1 MFAAAPAHNGVIM
14 TVLESKTLSRR
25 SVLQAGA
32 AITLGLGGLGG
43 RRRAEEKITYLSP
56 APPLLPA
63 FGPIRL
69 ASGKGYFKDAGLDVN
84 YATGRGG
91 VDVAK
96 EVGAGNAPLG
106 GIVADAPIVVRQN
119 GVPVKI
125 VCLFGG
131 KGFMQLVV
139 RKDSGIEKPADL
151 KGKTITVMSFQDTT
165 FYALLGLL
173 ASAGL
178 TKDDVDIQSAGPVG
192 VWQMVAT
199 GKSVGM
205 AGVPDWIPP
214 VEAAGVA
221 IKIIPTD
228 EFFPHMAQAV
238 AASDQIIKDKP
249 DMVRAFVKA
258 ALHGMKDIMDDPN
271 AAATDFV
278 KFVPEWTGKEDQVK
292 EAFAYYDKLIYP
304 GQKELGAVD
313 PERMAK
319 LQDFYLK
326 AGIIAKKS
334 PVGDLFLHQFIT
346 SRNVG
351 WAKRSVPTL
360 CRAAWSIRAFTPVF
374 DGLWRYAPLP
384 TLQRHAAS
392 LLPVTIG
399 ALPAVLGNIEDDAVG
414 VLELALEIAVTF
426 AAASEKKFA

>member
-1 MFAAAPAHNGVIM
+1 MFDHR
-14 TVLESKTLSRR
+14 LSRR
-25 SVLQAGA
+25 GLIQSAGGMA
-32 AITLGLGGLGG
+32 LGVGALGIA
-43 RRRAEEKITYLSP
+43 RDARADEEITYLFP
-56 APPLLPA
+56 APPILPA

-69 ASGKGYFKDAGLDVN
+69 AQGKGYFKQAGLTVN
-84 YATGRGG
+84 FATGRGG

-96 EVGAGNAPLG
+96 QVGAGNAPIG

-139 RKDSGIEKPADL
+139 RADSGIAKPADL
-151 KGKTITVMSFQDTT
+151 KGKTITVMSYQDTT

-173 ASAGL
+173 ASVGL
-178 TKDDVDIQSAGPVG
+178 SKDDVDIQSAGPVG

-214 VEAAGVA
+214 VEAAGV
-221 IKIIPTD
+221 KVNVLPTD

-271 AAATDFV
+271 AAAADFV
-278 KFVPEWTGKEDQVK
+278 KFVPEWNGKEDQVK

-304 GQKELGAVD
+304 GQKQLGEVD
-313 PERMAK
+313 PERVAR
-319 LQDFYLK
+319 LQDFYLAK
-326 AGIIAKKS
+326 GIIEKKS
-334 PVGDLFLHQFIT
+334 PVDDLYTNQFI
-346 SRNVG
+346 
-351 WAKRSVPTL
+351 K
-360 CRAAWSIRAFTPVF
+360 
-374 DGLWRYAPLP
+374 
-384 TLQRHAAS
+384 
-392 LLPVTIG
+392 
-399 ALPAVLGNIEDDAVG
+399 
-414 VLELALEIAVTF
+414 
-426 AAASEKKFA
+426 

>member
-1 MFAAAPAHNGVIM
+1 MFDRR
-14 TVLESKTLSRR
+14 LSRR
-25 SVLQAGA
+25 GLIQSAGGIA
-32 AITLGLGGLGG
+32 LGVGALGIA
-43 RRRAEEKITYLSP
+43 RDARADEEITYLFP
-56 APPLLPA
+56 APPILPA

-69 ASGKGYFKDAGLDVN
+69 AQGKGYFMQAGLTVN
-84 YATGRGG
+84 FATGRGG

-96 EVGAGNAPLG
+96 QVGAGNAPIG

-139 RKDSGIEKPADL
+139 RADSGIAKPADL
-151 KGKTITVMSFQDTT
+151 KGKTITVMSYQDTT

-173 ASAGL
+173 ASVGL
-178 TKDDVDIQSAGPVG
+178 SKDDVDIQSAGPVG

-214 VEAAGVA
+214 VEAAGV
-221 IKIIPTD
+221 KVNVLPTD

-271 AAATDFV
+271 AAAADFV
-278 KFVPEWTGKEDQVK
+278 KFVPEWNGKEDQVK

-304 GQKELGAVD
+304 GQKQLGEVD
-313 PERMAK
+313 PERVAR
-319 LQDFYLK
+319 LQDFYLAK
-326 AGIIAKKS
+326 GIIEKKS
-334 PVGDLFLHQFIT
+334 PVDDLYTNQFI
-346 SRNVG
+346 
-351 WAKRSVPTL
+351 K
-360 CRAAWSIRAFTPVF
+360 
-374 DGLWRYAPLP
+374 
-384 TLQRHAAS
+384 
-392 LLPVTIG
+392 
-399 ALPAVLGNIEDDAVG
+399 
-414 VLELALEIAVTF
+414 
-426 AAASEKKFA
+426 

>member
-1 MFAAAPAHNGVIM
+1 MFDHR
-14 TVLESKTLSRR
+14 LSRR
-25 SVLQAGA
+25 GLIQSAGGIA
-32 AITLGLGGLGG
+32 LGVGALGIA
-43 RRRAEEKITYLSP
+43 RDARADEEITYLFP
-56 APPLLPA
+56 APPILPA

-69 ASGKGYFKDAGLDVN
+69 AQGKGYFKQAGLTVN
-84 YATGRGG
+84 FATGRGG

-96 EVGAGNAPLG
+96 QVGAGNAPIG

-139 RKDSGIEKPADL
+139 RADSGIAKPADL
-151 KGKTITVMSFQDTT
+151 KGKTITVMSYQDTT

-173 ASAGL
+173 ASVGL
-178 TKDDVDIQSAGPVG
+178 SKDDVDIQSVGPVG

-214 VEAAGVA
+214 VEAAGV
-221 IKIIPTD
+221 KVNVLPTD

-271 AAATDFV
+271 AAAADFV
-278 KFVPEWTGKEDQVK
+278 KFVPEWNGKEDQVK

-304 GQKELGAVD
+304 GQKQLGEVD
-313 PERMAK
+313 PERVAR
-319 LQDFYLK
+319 LQDFYLAK
-326 AGIIAKKS
+326 GII
-334 PVGDLFLHQFIT
+334 
-346 SRNVG
+346 SR
-351 WAKRSVPTL
+351 K
-360 CRAAWSIRAFTPVF
+360 TPVDQLYTNEF
-374 DGLWRYAPLP
+374 
-384 TLQRHAAS
+384 
-392 LLPVTIG
+392 I
-399 ALPAVLGNIEDDAVG
+399 
-414 VLELALEIAVTF
+414 
-426 AAASEKKFA
+426 K

>member
-1 MFAAAPAHNGVIM
+1 MFDPVNG
-14 TVLESKTLSRR
+14 LSRR
-25 SVLQAGA
+25 HLLQSAGGIA
-32 AITLGLGGLGG
+32 LGLGVLGG
-43 RRRAEEKITYLSP
+43 ASARADETITYLFP

-69 ASGKGYFKDAGLDVN
+69 AQGKGYFQQAGLTVN
-84 YATGRGG
+84 FATGRGG

-96 EVGAGNAPLG
+96 QVGAGNVPLG

-139 RKDSGIEKPADL
+139 RADSGIEKPADL

-221 IKIIPTD
+221 IKVIPTD
-228 EFFPHMAQAV
+228 EFFPHMAQAI

-304 GQKELGAVD
+304 GQKQLGAVD

-326 AGIIAKKS
+326 AGSIEKKS
-334 PVGDLFLHQFIT
+334 PVDDLFTNQF
-346 SRNVG
+346 
-351 WAKRSVPTL
+351 
-360 CRAAWSIRAFTPVF
+360 
-374 DGLWRYAPLP
+374 
-384 TLQRHAAS
+384 
-392 LLPVTIG
+392 VT
-399 ALPAVLGNIEDDAVG
+399 
-414 VLELALEIAVTF
+414 
-426 AAASEKKFA
+426 

>member
-1 MFAAAPAHNGVIM
+1 MFDHR
-14 TVLESKTLSRR
+14 LSRR
-25 SVLQAGA
+25 GLIQSAGGIA
-32 AITLGLGGLGG
+32 LGVGALGIA
-43 RRRAEEKITYLSP
+43 RDARADEEITYLFP
-56 APPLLPA
+56 APPILPA

-69 ASGKGYFKDAGLDVN
+69 AQGKGYFKQAGLTVN
-84 YATGRGG
+84 FATGRGG

-96 EVGAGNAPLG
+96 QVGAGNAPIG

-139 RKDSGIEKPADL
+139 REDSGIEKPADL
-151 KGKTITVMSFQDTT
+151 KGKTITVMSYQDTT

-173 ASAGL
+173 ASVGL
-178 TKDDVDIQSAGPVG
+178 SKDDVDIQSAGPVG

-214 VEAAGVA
+214 VEAAGV
-221 IKIIPTD
+221 KVNVLPTD

-271 AAATDFV
+271 AAAADFV
-278 KFVPEWTGKEDQVK
+278 KFVPEWNGKEDQVK

-304 GQKELGAVD
+304 GQKQLGEVD
-313 PERMAK
+313 PERVAR
-319 LQDFYLK
+319 LQDFYLAK
-326 AGIIAKKS
+326 GIIEKKS
-334 PVGDLFLHQFIT
+334 PVDDLYTNQFI
-346 SRNVG
+346 
-351 WAKRSVPTL
+351 K
-360 CRAAWSIRAFTPVF
+360 
-374 DGLWRYAPLP
+374 
-384 TLQRHAAS
+384 
-392 LLPVTIG
+392 
-399 ALPAVLGNIEDDAVG
+399 
-414 VLELALEIAVTF
+414 
-426 AAASEKKFA
+426 